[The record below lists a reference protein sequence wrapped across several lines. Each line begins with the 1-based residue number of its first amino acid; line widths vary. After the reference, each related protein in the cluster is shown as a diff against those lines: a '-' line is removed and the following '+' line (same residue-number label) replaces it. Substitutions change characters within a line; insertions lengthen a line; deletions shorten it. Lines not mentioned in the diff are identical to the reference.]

1 MVAKIFERGNLRP
14 SVETY
19 PFAPPAQYQDQTE
32 VTLSLTATHDRL
44 EQSGV
49 ANQPV
54 ALASSNEVAYVA
66 GQADPESL
74 T

>member
-19 PFAPPAQYQDQTE
+19 PFAPPAQYQHQTE
-32 VTLSLTATHDRL
+32 ATLSLTATHDRP
-44 EQSGV
+44 ERPGV
-49 ANQPV
+49 ANQLV
-54 ALASSNEVAYVA
+54 AQASSNEVACVA
-66 GQADPESL
+66 GQADPEFS

>member
-1 MVAKIFERGNLRP
+1 M
-14 SVETY
+14 ETY
-19 PFAPPAQYQDQTE
+19 PFAPPAQYRDQTE
-32 VTLSLTATHDRL
+32 VTLSLTATRARL

-49 ANQPV
+49 ANQLV

-66 GQADPESL
+66 GQADPEFL

>member
-1 MVAKIFERGNLRP
+1 M
-14 SVETY
+14 ETY

-32 VTLSLTATHDRL
+32 ATLSLTATRARL
-44 EQSGV
+44 EQAGV